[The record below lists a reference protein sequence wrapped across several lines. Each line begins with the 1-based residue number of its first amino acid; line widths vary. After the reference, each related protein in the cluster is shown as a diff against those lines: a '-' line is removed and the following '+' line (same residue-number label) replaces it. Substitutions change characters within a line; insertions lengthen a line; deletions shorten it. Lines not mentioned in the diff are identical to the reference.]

1 MLEKAVLGESN
12 LITLPDKIFFCGV
25 PGSRWSGIAQ
35 EIKARPGYNT
45 SDRAEHR
52 KYEHGK
58 FSGHIDAYFGTGME
72 FEPSLEENNLLAPFS
87 KKAGCKLLMSHEWA
101 YKLDEIRDKYPLD
114 WIQLVYRPDWE
125 CFLWWKQAGGFEIKY
140 PNYDW
145 YRNDVEMRYKIA
157 EQNDLILGF
166 AQRNNLSWIQHH
178 KHKDVFI
185 TTCSPYC

>member
-1 MLEKAVLGESN
+1 MFGYDIENIREGGVGRIKFDYVA
-12 LITLPDKIFFCGV
+12 DKIFFCGV

-87 KKAGCKLLMSHEWA
+87 KK
-101 YKLDEIRDKYPLD
+101 R
-114 WIQLVYRPDWE
+114 V
-125 CFLWWKQAGGFEIKY
+125 
-140 PNYDW
+140 
-145 YRNDVEMRYKIA
+145 
-157 EQNDLILGF
+157 
-166 AQRNNLSWIQHH
+166 
-178 KHKDVFI
+178 
-185 TTCSPYC
+185 

>member
-1 MLEKAVLGESN
+1 MLGELN

-72 FEPSLEENNLLAPFS
+72 FEPSLEENNLLAPFL

-114 WIQLVYRPDWE
+114 WIQL
-125 CFLWWKQAGGFEIKY
+125 I
-140 PNYDW
+140 
-145 YRNDVEMRYKIA
+145 
-157 EQNDLILGF
+157 
-166 AQRNNLSWIQHH
+166 
-178 KHKDVFI
+178 
-185 TTCSPYC
+185 